1 MSLRWTSYFA
11 PKPPKGDSKC
21 KTADFCVKSHF
32 AWRKPAA
39 TKFLCVKTVSNKVV
53 GHSLAISIIVKM
65 TGGGRPLLRENLAN
79 TDPPPLHNADFRSI
93 FARSV
98 STVTASEKSSI
109 NTNRKSTTRFP
120 ISLKRIV
127 CVDPKPRSKTQKM
140 SKFKQ
145 SAITSKRYE
154 IGCQLLLI
162 TNKMSHTVFRLLT
175 TSVILNDL
183 ERRNSP
189 YFVLFHRIR

>member
-1 MSLRWTSYFA
+1 MQNGRFPCKIALCLKKACCYKVSLCENCQQQSCRAFI
-11 PKPPKGDSKC
+11 G
-21 KTADFCVKSHF
+21 
-32 AWRKPAA
+32 
-39 TKFLCVKTVSNKVV
+39 L
-53 GHSLAISIIVKM
+53 SIIVKM

-93 FARSV
+93 FARSA

-189 YFVLFHRIR
+189 YFILFHRIR